1 MVPVIALVGRPNVG
15 KSTLFNRLTRS
26 RDALVA
32 DYAGLTRDR
41 KYGEGRV
48 GASPYIVI
56 DTGGIT
62 GDEEGIDYKMAEQS
76 LTAIEEAD
84 VVLFLVDARAGLTA
98 ADEMIASHLRKQG
111 KVYHLVLNKV
121 DSIDANQAEADFAVL
136 GAGDAFHI
144 AAAHGRGVTQM
155 INDVLVEAVATEEES
170 ESDEESPE
178 TKARGIKISIV
189 GRPNVGKSTLVN
201 RMLGEERVVVYD
213 QAGTTRDS
221 VYIPFERWGQ
231 EYTLIDTA
239 GVRRRGKVS
248 EAVEKFSVI
257 KTLQAIEDANVVVMV
272 LDAREGIVEQDLHLL
287 GFVLDSGR
295 AVVLAV
301 NKWDGMDEDQK
312 RIVKEEL
319 KRRLGFLNY
328 ARIHMISA
336 KHGTGVGHLYDSVE
350 EAYKSATAKL
360 STNRLTRI
368 LEDAVKEHQPPMVH
382 NRRIKLRYCHAGAM
396 NPPTIII
403 HGNQTEQV
411 PAAYR
416 RYLENTFRKVLKIMG
431 TPIRIEF
438 RSGDNPYSD
447 KEEKSERQR
456 HRDRRIAKTAEV
468 SKGKKKV
475 LTKKGKQVSRTA
487 KAGNTKPAGRRR

>member
-1 MVPVIALVGRPNVG
+1 MTPVIALVGRPNVG

-32 DYAGLTRDR
+32 DFAGLTRDR
-41 KYGEGRV
+41 KYGEGKV
-48 GASPYIVI
+48 GSSPYIVV

-62 GDEEGIDYKMAEQS
+62 GDEEGIDSAMAEQS
-76 LTAIEEAD
+76 LAAIDEAD

-98 ADEMIASHLRKQG
+98 ADEMIAMHLRKQG
-111 KVYHLVLNKV
+111 KKYHLVMNKV
-121 DSIDANQAEADFAVL
+121 DSIDADQAETEFVVL
-136 GAGDAFHI
+136 GAGDAYRI

-155 INDVLVEAVATEEES
+155 IESVLVDFIDPNAGED
-170 ESDEESPE
+170 DELPE
-178 TKARGIKISIV
+178 TDVRGIKISIV

-201 RMLGEERVVVYD
+201 RLLGEDRVVVFD

-221 VYIPFERWGQ
+221 VYIPYERFGQ

-248 EAVEKFSVI
+248 EAVEKFSVV
-257 KTLQAIEDANVVVMV
+257 KTLQAIEDANVVVLV
-272 LDAREGIVEQDLHLL
+272 FDAREGIVEQDLHLL
-287 GFVLDSGR
+287 GFVLESGR
-295 AVVLAV
+295 AVVLAI
-301 NKWDGMDEDQK
+301 NKWDDMKQEQK
-312 RIVKEEL
+312 DYVKKEL
-319 KRRLGFLNY
+319 ERRLGFINY
-328 ARIHMISA
+328 ARVHMISA
-336 KHGTGVGHLYDSVE
+336 KHGTGVGHLYDSVN
-350 EAYKSATAKL
+350 EAYKSATEKL

-368 LEDAVKEHQPPMVH
+368 LEDAVREHQPPMVH

-403 HGNQTEQV
+403 HGNQTQQV

-438 RSGDNPYSD
+438 RSGDNPYSNSN
-447 KEEKSERQR
+447 KEEQTDREHHRQR
-456 HRDRRIAKTAEV
+456 RVAKTAEV
-468 SKGKKKV
+468 TRTKKRNWKEKKK
-475 LTKKGKQVSRTA
+475 
-487 KAGNTKPAGRRR
+487 

>member
-48 GASPYIVI
+48 GAHPYIVI

-62 GDEEGIDYKMAEQS
+62 GDEEGIDHKMAEQS

-98 ADEMIASHLRKQG
+98 ADEMIATHLRKQG
-111 KVYHLVLNKV
+111 KTYHLVLNKV
-121 DSIDANQAEADFAVL
+121 DSIDANQAEADFTIL
-136 GAGDAFHI
+136 GAGAAFHV

-155 INDVLVEAVATEEES
+155 INDVLMAAVGDGEEE
-170 ESDEESPE
+170 ESDEENSE

-201 RMLGEERVVVYD
+201 RMLGEDRVVVFD

-295 AVVLAV
+295 GVVLAV
-301 NKWDGMDEDQK
+301 NKWDGMDEEQK

-368 LEDAVKEHQPPMVH
+368 LEDAVREHQPPMVH

-438 RSGDNPYSD
+438 RSGDNPYSS
-447 KEEKSERQR
+447 KEETTDRQHHRQR
-456 HRDRRIAKTAEV
+456 RLAKTAEV
-468 SKGKKKV
+468 AKGKKKV
-475 LTKKGKQVSRTA
+475 LTKKGKQVSKAA
-487 KAGNTKPAGRRR
+487 KAGKPPGRKRK